1 MKEIRLGTIGSG
13 MIAHEILDNVAL
25 TDGIRL
31 ETVYSRTMESGTA
44 LAQTYGTD
52 KVYTDLDAFLADE
65 AINCVYVASPNSL
78 HYPYAKKALLAG
90 KHVLCEKPFAPK
102 AAQARELVAL
112 AKEKGLLLVDAT
124 PTAYMP
130 NLAIIQQQ
138 LPKLGR
144 IRLVMSN
151 YSQYSSRY
159 DLLLSGQL
167 HNTFNPEFAGGCLM
181 DLNYYNLYMNILLF
195 GKPRNAVYYPNL
207 WENGIDTSGVL
218 VMQYDDFVSTN
229 AAAKDASGDNF
240 FQIEGESGYMYI
252 QGNNFMKSIR
262 VVTKEGEENF
272 NIQDNPNVWFYE
284 IRKVTQLLLEEDRT
298 TLSQGL
304 DIMQSTMEV
313 LENVRLGAGIRFPAD
328 T

>member
-1 MKEIRLGTIGSG
+1 MGKINTINRLLRYLKGELSAEEAREI
-13 MIAHEILDNVAL
+13 E
-25 TDGIRL
+25 
-31 ETVYSRTMESGTA
+31 
-44 LAQTYGTD
+44 
-52 KVYTDLDAFLADE
+52 KWADE
-65 AINCVYVASPNSL
+65 SKEN
-78 HYPYAKKALLAG
+78 
-90 KHVLCEKPFAPK
+90 EK
-102 AAQARELVAL
+102 ELVAL
-112 AKEKGLLLVDAT
+112 AKEKGLMLVDAT

-130 NLAIIQQQ
+130 NLAIIQEQ

-159 DLLLSGQL
+159 DLLLNGQL

-207 WENGIDTSGVL
+207 WKNGIDTSGVL
-218 VMQYDDFVSTN
+218 VMQYDDFISTN
-229 AAAKDASGDNF
+229 AAAKDASGENF
-240 FQIEGESGYMYI
+240 FQIEGEKGYMYI
-252 QGNNFMKSIR
+252 LGNNFMKNIR
-262 VVTKEGEENF
+262 VVTKDGEENF

-284 IRKVTQLLLEEDRT
+284 IQKVTQLLREEDRI

-313 LENVRLGAGIRFPAD
+313 LENVRLGAGIRFPSD